1 MSNNL
6 ESIKKNVI
14 LHETEKNKN
23 ILETLKLK
31 KYQNPLLL
39 IEDYERKKQLTL
51 TKSGKNVNKQ
61 NLKDPLFQNNGI
73 INKRKEIG
81 ELLGSSRNNDTGKKK
96 NLYEGSSFLSP
107 NTNRIIGELDI
118 IKWRYNL
125 NLSKIKIRK

>member
-1 MSNNL
+1 
-6 ESIKKNVI
+6 
-14 LHETEKNKN
+14 
-23 ILETLKLK
+23 
-31 KYQNPLLL
+31 
-39 IEDYERKKQLTL
+39 
-51 TKSGKNVNKQ
+51 VNKQ

-81 ELLGSSRNNDTGKKK
+81 ELLGTSRNNDTGKKK

>member
-1 MSNNL
+1 M
-6 ESIKKNVI
+6 
-14 LHETEKNKN
+14 
-23 ILETLKLK
+23 
-31 KYQNPLLL
+31 
-39 IEDYERKKQLTL
+39 
-51 TKSGKNVNKQ
+51 NKQ

-73 INKRKEIG
+73 INKRK
-81 ELLGSSRNNDTGKKK
+81 KKK